1 MYLSC
6 REDIIVRMKKFSQS
20 LPLYWGN
27 LWVKKGSLSVL
38 DQAFFSGTN
47 FILSILLARWLT
59 PDLYGI
65 FALSF
70 TIYLFFSGLYNAII
84 LEPIS
89 VFATS
94 KFHDQFEQYLSGQF
108 ALHFIVTGVLGGL
121 VICVVGIFYFL
132 NIWGD
137 LMIRALFGV
146 GVSLPFLL
154 LLWLVRRLFYI
165 KQNPAGALRSTFI
178 YFTCTMLGAYV
189 INSSAYRENI
199 FLWFLLIGLTSL
211 LGSIPILFS
220 RKLKIFSRQVI
231 AKWREYLHDQWL
243 FGRWIILATFL
254 YSVGTQTQIFITA
267 SYLGL
272 HAAGAFKA
280 VQNVMLPM
288 FQVVASVSTLMLPS
302 VSLEFGRSNYTAMR
316 SKSFRVAGILALVAI
331 LYETMLLFGAKYI
344 NLFLYDA
351 NYTQFVWLI
360 PVIGFIPLLN
370 AFQTGFSLILRSLQK
385 PVYYIIDK
393 AISAF
398 VGVSSAFLFTVYW
411 SVPGAIYSLILVEL
425 ATLVTYW
432 WLYRKWFAVF
442 LHR

>member
-1 MYLSC
+1 M
-6 REDIIVRMKKFSQS
+6 
-20 LPLYWGN
+20 
-27 LWVKKGSLSVL
+27 
-38 DQAFFSGTN
+38 
-47 FILSILLARWLT
+47 
-59 PDLYGI
+59 
-65 FALSF
+65 
-70 TIYLFFSGLYNAII
+70 
-84 LEPIS
+84 
-89 VFATS
+89 
-94 KFHDQFEQYLSGQF
+94 
-108 ALHFIVTGVLGGL
+108 
-121 VICVVGIFYFL
+121 
-132 NIWGD
+132 
-137 LMIRALFGV
+137 
-146 GVSLPFLL
+146 
-154 LLWLVRRLFYI
+154 
-165 KQNPAGALRSTFI
+165 
-178 YFTCTMLGAYV
+178 
-189 INSSAYRENI
+189 
-199 FLWFLLIGLTSL
+199 
-211 LGSIPILFS
+211 
-220 RKLKIFSRQVI
+220 
-231 AKWREYLHDQWL
+231 HDQWL